1 MGEEAEMKSLTNCS
15 GLIALCAFVLATPVA
30 GQDHG
35 VSTVTAESTEREDTV
50 SVADRLSPSAYA
62 GRLLAVR
69 PLESRQSVASTPAW
83 RQARSRGTALAVV
96 GGALF
101 VGGLVAGGDAGT
113 AMVVVGAGIGAYG
126 LYRMLAPDR
135 G

>member
-1 MGEEAEMKSLTNCS
+1 MKSLANCS
-15 GLIALCAFVLATPVA
+15 SLIALCAFVLAAPVA
-30 GQDHG
+30 GQG
-35 VSTVTAESTEREDTV
+35 NGMSTVTAASTEHQETV
-50 SVADRLSPSAYA
+50 SVADRLSPSASA

-69 PLESRQSVASTPAW
+69 PLESAQSVANASPAW
-83 RQARSRGTALAVV
+83 RQARSRGTALAIV

-126 LYRMLAPDR
+126 LYRMLAPGR